1 MGCVFSVLFLSK
13 VSLCHAPSQRIRLFN
28 LRNLWLILLPR
39 FPGLADIIL
48 RPGSRVGR
56 VRSRECQR
64 CSREALDA
72 ADRFQP

>member
-1 MGCVFSVLFLSK
+1 MGCVLSILFLSK
-13 VSLCHAPSQRIRLFN
+13 VSLRHAPSQRLRLFN
-28 LRNLWLILLPR
+28 LRNLCFILLPR
-39 FPGLADIIL
+39 FPGLTDIIL

-56 VRSRECQR
+56 VRSREYQR